1 MHFLIGI
8 WILLNDLL
16 VFNIRNASK
25 GAGGLIMGLQVYKGL
40 GMSRLL
46 QETSG
51 GLGSFV
57 LML

>member
-1 MHFLIGI
+1 
-8 WILLNDLL
+8 
-16 VFNIRNASK
+16 
-25 GAGGLIMGLQVYKGL
+25 MGLQVYKGL